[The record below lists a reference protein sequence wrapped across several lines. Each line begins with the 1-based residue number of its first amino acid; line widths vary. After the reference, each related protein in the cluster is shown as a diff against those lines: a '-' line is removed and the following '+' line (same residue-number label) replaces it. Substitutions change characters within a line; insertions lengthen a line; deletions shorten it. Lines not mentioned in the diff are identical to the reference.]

1 MEKTV
6 IKERLKYYQD
16 VYEKYQKAYLALIEG
31 GVKAYTIDD
40 RSLTRFD
47 LKDIKE
53 LLDSTE
59 TKIDELEA
67 LLSGRKARKAF
78 AILPRD
84 W

>member
-6 IKERLKYYQD
+6 IKKRLEYYQD

-47 LKDIKE
+47 LSDIKD
-53 LLDSTE
+53 LLDEME

-67 LLSGRKARKAF
+67 LLSGKKARKAF
-78 AILPRD
+78 AVLPRD

>member
-6 IKERLKYYQD
+6 IKKRLEYYQG
-16 VYEKYQKAYLALIEG
+16 VYEKYQKAYIALIDG

-47 LKDIKE
+47 LNDIKE

>member
-16 VYEKYQKAYLALIEG
+16 VYKKYQKAYLALIEG

>member
-6 IKERLKYYQD
+6 IKKRLEYYQD

-47 LKDIKE
+47 LSDIKD
-53 LLDSTE
+53 LLDETE

-67 LLSGRKARKAF
+67 LLSGKKARKAF
-78 AILPRD
+78 AVLPRD

>member
-1 MEKTV
+1 MDKTI
-6 IKERLKYYQD
+6 IKERLEFYQN
-16 VYEKYQKAYLALIEG
+16 VYEKYQKAYLALIDG
-31 GVKAYTIDD
+31 GVKSYSIDD

-47 LKDIKE
+47 LSDIKDK
-53 LLDSTE
+53 LDETE

-67 LLSGRKARKAF
+67 LLNGRKARKAF

>member
-1 MEKTV
+1 MDKTI
-6 IKERLKYYQD
+6 IKKRLEYYQD
-16 VYEKYQKAYLALIEG
+16 VYEKYQKAYLALIDG

-47 LKDIKE
+47 LKDIKD
-53 LLDSTE
+53 LLDETE

-67 LLSGRKARKAF
+67 LLNGKKARKAF